1 MRYLFFPILVSI
13 YGLNCTSKQPRVALS
28 FPLFSPNFLLC
39 GHVPFKRQTVMV
51 IVVVGNNANRDHG
64 SVHSGGWFARR
75 ETYLVLIFM
84 ASSSHFLTFH
94 HFKETTNHCPLQW
107 ALLLVVFFP
116 LFLWA
121 ESRHRAWAH
130 SCQIAVIDNNWVTSY
145 PANSGHGGV
154 AL

>member
-13 YGLNCTSKQPRVALS
+13 YGLNCTSKQPRVARS

-75 ETYLVLIFM
+75 ETYLVLLFM

-94 HFKETTNHCPLQW
+94 HFKRLQTTVPFNGL
-107 ALLLVVFFP
+107 FFSWFSF
-116 LFLWA
+116 LFFC
-121 ESRHRAWAH
+121 ERK
-130 SCQIAVIDNNWVTSY
+130 AVIVRELTLVRLPS
-145 PANSGHGGV
+145 
-154 AL
+154 LTTIE